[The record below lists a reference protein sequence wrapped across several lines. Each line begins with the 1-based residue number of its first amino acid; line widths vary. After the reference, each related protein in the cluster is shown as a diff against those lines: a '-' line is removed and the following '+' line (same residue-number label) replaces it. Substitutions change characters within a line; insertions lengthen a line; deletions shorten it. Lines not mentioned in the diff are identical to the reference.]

1 MVLIIEYYRASII
14 MYEVYMDKFVNRT
27 QDTKKMKKILKTKN
41 RVHIISSTAG
51 TGKSSLIL
59 HVLGTY
65 MTNRF
70 ITVES
75 DELFFCDKAEKWY
88 FAEKICDGLIDIL
101 DINKVKAHLYKFID
115 RDVKFGASITAGF
128 ASLDLE
134 FNRKFTI
141 MQECIIDCLKNCDI
155 PIMIHIENAH
165 KIDYN
170 SLQFIIRIIK
180 ETTCANFIFECQINA
195 IGCMPTNIIS
205 VLQQFKIGID
215 YWEIEM
221 LDWNHVCEILENK
234 QLPLLEESKTRYL
247 TSNGNLKDLLS
258 YNSFKYNVDIELED
272 EHLFLLDFIAL
283 TQGELSQCEI
293 SEIIIN
299 YPATSD
305 YFLPLV
311 RILEYINDLLQYQL
325 VGKNKEKIFITHLG
339 IQYRKRSKDNLII
352 EMLANFYIPIINQ
365 GKSNEKTLCLQGL
378 KILLPIFSQN
388 ADSRIAQLLPALSC
402 NITPLRC
409 EKSTLDDLYLHIDFN
424 ADNDDIRII
433 LIRIYIQLGEYKEA
447 YEKINEILYRG
458 NDLVK
463 VLYATLLSHLYPNV
477 KTEGIINNLL
487 TTVGPEAK
495 SALYTCL
502 VALYMK
508 TKETK
513 SVLDYVAKIKSKKEL
528 TTLDSC
534 IIDKNISIYF
544 DFKTAKR
551 MLSHASVY
559 FANNNMNRL
568 TIASCITMATRLTQ
582 EGNLDK
588 AKTLLSIVQNRR
600 DLSEVDYMY
609 ICNNNAVI
617 DLLSAKENKSTIRNI
632 KNAYFYIQDEYTKLL
647 ATNNLL
653 IYYTDQQKFDDAKKF
668 AEELETVGFNKYKF
682 EDYLHLTYLNLR
694 YYYKNIDS
702 DKFEL
707 YSDKLFELQKTCE
720 GTELSLYIKS
730 HFETVEF
737 KENHRWK
744 FMSSFE
750 FRPAFMGHW
759 IINNFDY

>member
-1 MVLIIEYYRASII
+1 
-14 MYEVYMDKFVNRT
+14 MDKFVNRT
-27 QDTKKMKKILKTKN
+27 QDTNKIKNILKNQN

-59 HVLGTY
+59 HVLRTY
-65 MTNRF
+65 MTDRF
-70 ITVES
+70 ITVGS
-75 DELFFCDKAEKWY
+75 DELLFSDKAEKWY
-88 FAEKICDGLIDIL
+88 FAEKICDSLIDIL
-101 DINKVKAHLYKFID
+101 DVNKVKARLYKYID
-115 RDVKFGASITAGF
+115 RDIKFGTSITAVF

-134 FNRKFTI
+134 FNRKFSI
-141 MQECIIDCLKNCDI
+141 MQECIIDCLKKYDI
-155 PIMIHIENAH
+155 PLMIHIENAH

-170 SLQFIIRIIK
+170 SFQFIIRTIK
-180 ETTCANFIFECQINA
+180 ETSCVNFIFECQINA
-195 IGCMPTNIIS
+195 IGCMPTHIIS
-205 VLQQFKIGID
+205 ELQQAQIGIN
-215 YWEIEM
+215 YWEIKM
-221 LDWNHVCEILENK
+221 LDWNHVCEILENR

-247 TSNGNLKDLLS
+247 ASNGNLKELLS
-258 YNSFKYNVDIELED
+258 YNSFKHNVDIELED

-283 TQGELSQCEI
+283 THGELSQREI

-311 RILEYINDLLQYQL
+311 KILEYTSDLLQYQL

-339 IQYRKRSKDNLII
+339 LQYRKRSKDNLII

-365 GKSNEKTLCLQGL
+365 GKSNENTLCLQGL
-378 KILLPIFSQN
+378 KILLLIFSKN
-388 ADSRIAQLLPALSC
+388 ADNRIAQLLPSLSR

-409 EKSTLDDLYLHIDFN
+409 EKSTLDDLYLHIDLN
-424 ADNDDIRII
+424 ADNDDIRIS
-433 LIRIYIQLGEYKEA
+433 LIRIYIQLGEYKDA
-447 YEKINEILYRG
+447 YKKIKEILYRG

-463 VLYATLLSHLYPNV
+463 VLYATLLSHLYPDE
-477 KTEGIINNLL
+477 KTEGVINNLL
-487 TTVGPEAK
+487 TTVGPEAR

-508 TKETK
+508 TRETK
-513 SVLDYVAKIKSKKEL
+513 SVLDYVAKIKAKKEL
-528 TTLDSC
+528 TTLDSY

-544 DFKTAKR
+544 NFVTAKK
-551 MLSHASVY
+551 MLLHATVY
-559 FANNNMNRL
+559 FTNNNMDRL
-568 TIASCITMATRLTQ
+568 KIASCISIATRLTQ
-582 EGNLDK
+582 EGKLDK
-588 AKTLLSIVQNRR
+588 AKTLLNTVQNSS

-617 DLLSAKENKSTIRNI
+617 DLLAAKENKSTIRNI

-653 IYYTDQQKFDDAKKF
+653 IYYTNQHKFDDAKKF
-668 AEELETVGFNKYKF
+668 AEELETVGFDKYKF

-702 DKFEL
+702 NKFEL
-707 YSDKLFELQKTCE
+707 YSNKLLELKKMCA

-730 HFETVEF
+730 HFEVVDF
-737 KENHRWK
+737 KENQRWK
-744 FMSSFE
+744 FMSSFK